1 VTTTKPHAH
10 PDTSAGFWL
19 SGPNVP
25 AAEIGAHLG
34 YGFVVLDIE
43 HGTFDLAS
51 LERFIPVLKG
61 LGLEVISKVLGPDR
75 SPIQQALDFGSD
87 GVIIPHVE
95 GLEHARYLSQFAKF
109 APKGS
114 RSFTPGRTTSYGG
127 FSDAWIEAQNGGTMC
142 FPLIEDAGALRD
154 IEGILALDTVDG
166 VFVGPSDLSLS
177 RGRGAYTRT
186 PEDFDDI
193 IVAAN
198 AAKAAGKPWIL
209 SAWSAEE
216 KKLAVDLDT
225 PKVLLVMEHGALVE
239 GFSNGLAEFR
249 AVSRDLTAAP
259 APA

>member
-1 VTTTKPHAH
+1 MEEYVTITKPNAQ
-10 PDTSAGFWL
+10 PDPRAGFWL

-25 AAEIGAHLG
+25 AAEIAAHLG

-51 LERFIPVLKG
+51 LERFIPLLKG
-61 LGLEVISKVLGPDR
+61 LGLEVISKVLGPER

-95 GLEHARYLSQFAKF
+95 DLAHARYLSQFAKF

-114 RSFTPGRTTSYGG
+114 RSFAGGRTTSYGG
-127 FSDAWIEAQNGGTMC
+127 FSDAWIEAQNSGTTC
-142 FPLIEDAGALRD
+142 FPLIEDIGALRD

-166 VFVGPSDLSLS
+166 VFIGPSDLSLS
-177 RGRGAYTRT
+177 RGRGAYSRT

-193 IVAAN
+193 THVAH
-198 AAKAAGKPWIL
+198 AAKAAGKPWII

-216 KKLAVDLDT
+216 KELAVKLDT

-239 GFSNGLAEFR
+239 GFSNGLAAIR
-249 AVSRDLTAAP
+249 ALSLTL
-259 APA
+259 